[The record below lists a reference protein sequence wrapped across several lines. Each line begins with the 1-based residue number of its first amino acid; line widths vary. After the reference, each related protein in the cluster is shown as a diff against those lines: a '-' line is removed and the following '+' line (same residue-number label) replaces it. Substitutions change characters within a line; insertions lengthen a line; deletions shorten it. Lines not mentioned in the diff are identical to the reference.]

1 MLNRTYESATT
12 MSSGKLDST
21 NFLLVF
27 QTGITL
33 FFQNTKIYN
42 YIMTLTWSDHRRGY
56 SVSKRLVKMTSFK
69 SFPFYQ
75 DISLLSFVLVA
86 SSTLLRCGWVFI
98 DARQVENWISV
109 EGLNTLNTTYSQ
121 FCKTSKN
128 LDPAK

>member
-69 SFPFYQ
+69 SFPLYQ
-75 DISLLSFVLVA
+75 DISLLSFVPVV

-109 EGLNTLNTTYSQ
+109 EGLNTLNTDLQSVLQ
-121 FCKTSKN
+121 NIKKFGSG
-128 LDPAK
+128 